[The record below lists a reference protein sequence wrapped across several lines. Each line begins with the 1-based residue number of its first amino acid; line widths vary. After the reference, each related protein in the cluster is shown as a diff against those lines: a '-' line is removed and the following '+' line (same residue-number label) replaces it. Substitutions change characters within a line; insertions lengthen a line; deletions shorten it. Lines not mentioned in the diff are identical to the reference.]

1 MFSLKKLIILLQ
13 IQKIINNAINWFNRN
28 ICISNKKDLVC
39 EKEGIGCIYNKTI
52 QKMVNFDDVITKE
65 TKKHNPT
72 WPQIPNYL
80 YRILIIWGS
89 GSWKTNLLFNL
100 ISQQLNIA
108 IKIHMKQ
115 NIKF

>member
-1 MFSLKKLIILLQ
+1 MKKKGLDVYIIKQ
-13 IQKIINNAINWFNRN
+13 YK
-28 ICISNKKDLVC
+28 
-39 EKEGIGCIYNKTI
+39 
-52 QKMVNFDDVITKE
+52 NFDNVINKE

-89 GSWKTNLLFNL
+89 GSWKTNLLFSL
-100 ISQQLNIA
+100 VSQQLNIA